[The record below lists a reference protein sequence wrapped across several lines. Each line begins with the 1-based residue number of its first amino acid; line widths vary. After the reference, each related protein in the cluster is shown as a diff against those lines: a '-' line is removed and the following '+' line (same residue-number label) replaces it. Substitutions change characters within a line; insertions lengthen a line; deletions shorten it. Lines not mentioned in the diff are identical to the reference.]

1 MRVPAPGGDGEAVVF
16 VPLQVCRI
24 VFVDHGHAAALDGVI
39 HGGAGVAVQARLL
52 SGLEHL

>member
-16 VPLQVCRI
+16 VPLHVYLLI
-24 VFVDHGHAAALDGVI
+24 LVDQGDAAALDSVI
-39 HGGAGVAVQARLL
+39 HGGAGVAMKARFL